1 MFCFDCHKS
10 GAMCPTCLKAANDQ
24 NKQQPYKFITV
35 WKLSN
40 GKTVTFFLKDYH
52 DVTQSN
58 IIDITVE

>member
-1 MFCFDCHKS
+1 
-10 GAMCPTCLKAANDQ
+10 MCPTCLKAANDQ